1 MTTAVRMRAVLVTP
15 QFAKDL
21 RKIPRDIQAAADT
34 IVQQLATNPLHPD
47 FKIKK
52 LRNIAPAVYRVR
64 IGHYRLIF
72 SYTSET
78 VVLHRIRHRK
88 DIYRIL

>member
-1 MTTAVRMRAVLVTP
+1 MRAVLVTP
-15 QFAKDL
+15 QFTKDL
-21 RKIPRDIQAAADT
+21 RKIPRDIHTTADA
-34 IVQQLATNPLHPD
+34 IVQLLAANPLHPD

-78 VVLHRIRHRK
+78 VILHRIRHRK
-88 DIYRIL
+88 DIYRNL